1 MSEATQGRSRLI
13 LIIDDDYPAVATLTP
28 YFAEQGY
35 STAVANN
42 GADGVNSALGSPP
55 SLILLSTRLPDGPG
69 RDVFK
74 QLKERARTA
83 TIPVMFLAAIGDAKL
98 QNELL
103 GEGAD
108 DFIPKPFDVDILGL
122 RVRNMIKRLDRDG
135 LHHPRSGLST
145 GRLITERVRD
155 LADQDDWFKIDFSI
169 DNFAAFREGYGFMT
183 GEEVI
188 SFTAR
193 LVNEV
198 VQSAGTAD
206 DFIGHK
212 DDTEFVLITDLAHGS
227 QLRDL
232 LEKRFNE
239 EVLSFYSFMEK
250 EQGYSEVPDGNGGM
264 TRKPL
269 MCAKIKVQ
277 QGEPI

>member
-212 DDTEFVLITDLAHGS
+212 DDTEFVLITDLAHGA